1 MRLAASLAC
10 VFGLSFAL
18 ALSEAQTVNMNR
30 PEDVP
35 TSKAARSPKPRVP
48 PAQLQA
54 HAKELADL
62 AGSVPADVDRV
73 NQGLLPKDTGEKLK
87 RIEELSKR
95 LKNELGY

>member
-1 MRLAASLAC
+1 
-10 VFGLSFAL
+10 
-18 ALSEAQTVNMNR
+18 
-30 PEDVP
+30 
-35 TSKAARSPKPRVP
+35 VP

-54 HAKELADL
+54 HAKELANL
-62 AGSVPADVDRV
+62 AGSLPAGVDRV